1 MESKKIK
8 GVIFDFNGTMFF
20 DEAFQKQSWLTFL
33 ENKTGRSISE
43 VEFQEYVH
51 GRNAEDTLSYFLN
64 QELSQEEVAAL
75 EEEKEVV
82 YRRLCMECPE
92 AFRLAEGLPRFL
104 EQFVQRKIPIT
115 IATASGWNNV
125 QFFFEQLHLEQW
137 FDIDKVVYND
147 GTIPGKPAP
156 DIYRKA
162 AEKINVAIENCMVF
176 EDAKSGIEAARRAGA
191 GRIIGVAS
199 MLEEEQLIAYGAEDT
214 IKDYDKVACFE
225 TEGDCYAG
233 NAKRKG

>member
-1 MESKKIK
+1 MKRGNIK

-20 DEAFQKQSWLTFL
+20 DEAFQKQSWITFL

-51 GRNAEDTLSYFLN
+51 GRNAEDTLCYFLN
-64 QELSQEEVAAL
+64 RKLSREEVAVL

-104 EQFVQRKIPIT
+104 DQLIQREIPIT

-125 QFFFEQLHLEQW
+125 RFFFEQLHLDQW
-137 FDIDKVVYND
+137 FDIHKVVYND
-147 GTIPGKPAP
+147 GTIPGKPEP

-162 AEKINVAIENCMVF
+162 AENINVDIENCMVF
-176 EDAKSGIEAARRAGA
+176 EDAKSGIEAAKRAGA
-191 GRIIGVAS
+191 GWIIGVAS
-199 MLEEEQLIAYGAEDT
+199 MLEEEKLLAYGAEGT
-214 IKDYDKVACFE
+214 IRNYDKLECFE
-225 TEGDCYAG
+225 EEG
-233 NAKRKG
+233 